1 MQTQDIQKFTML
13 MAGIG
18 ELYGKTISSHLI
30 DIYWQVLRKYEL
42 DDVQNAFQGHVK
54 NPDCGQFFPKP
65 ADIIR
70 FIEGNG
76 ESKALLAW
84 AKTEKA
90 VIQVGRYQS
99 VVFDDPLIHAVIE
112 DMGGWVKLCAMK
124 SDQLPFVANE
134 FQKRYMGY
142 VNKNPLRYPKYL
154 WGLTECDNSKNGFSV
169 DPPVLIGNAEKAK
182 DVLKSGG
189 GIPLITEPLAK
200 SLSKE
205 ILEISRS
212 KFGKPE
218 NEDQ

>member
-1 MQTQDIQKFTML
+1 MQAQDVPKFTMI

-18 ELYGKTISSHLI
+18 ELYGKTISSQLI

-42 DDVQNAFQGHVK
+42 IDVQNAFQSHVK

-84 AKTEKA
+84 AKAERTMIK
-90 VIQVGRYQS
+90 IGRYQS
-99 VVFDDPLIHAVIE
+99 VVFDDPLIHSVIE
-112 DMGGWVKLCAMK
+112 DMGGWVKFCSMK
-124 SDQLPFVANE
+124 TEQMPFVANE

-142 VNKNPLRYPKYL
+142 VNKKPERHPKYL
-154 WGLTECDNSKNGFSV
+154 WGISECDNAKNGFEV
-169 DPPVLIGNAEKAK
+169 EPPVLIGNPERAK
-182 DVLKSGG
+182 EVLRSGG
-189 GIPLITEPLAK
+189 GTPLLTEPLEK
-200 SLSKE
+200 SLSKL

-212 KFGKPE
+212 KFSNPE
-218 NEDQ
+218 NED

>member
-1 MQTQDIQKFTML
+1 MLTNDVPKFTIL
-13 MAGIG
+13 MAGMG
-18 ELYGKTISSHLI
+18 ELYGKTISSQLI

-42 DDVQNAFQGHVK
+42 IDIQNAFQAHVQ

-65 ADIIR
+65 ADIVR

-76 ESKALLAW
+76 ESKALIAW
-84 AKTEKA
+84 AKVERA

-99 VVFDDPLIHAVIE
+99 VAFDDPLIHAVIE

-124 SDQLPFVANE
+124 NDQMPFIANE

-142 VNKNPLRYPKYL
+142 VNKNPVRHPKYL
-154 WGLTECDNSKNGFSV
+154 WGILECDNTKNGFEV
-169 DPPVLIGNAEKAK
+169 EPPVLIGNAEKAK
-182 DVLKSGG
+182 EVLKSGG
-189 GIPLITEPLAK
+189 GTPLLTEPLEKA
-200 SLSKE
+200 LSKV

-218 NEDQ
+218 NED